1 MLNNLLIFGRLLRAS
16 GIDITPGRMIAAVKA
31 LDWIEIGRKQ
41 DFYLTLRCTLVHNHD
56 HQATFDQAFSL
67 FWGSRIMIQEPL
79 PLQQHLPKSSIT
91 PKIKPSRYAQKGGR
105 DPLQKSGQDEDQQVA
120 VEAAKTFSDI
130 EILRKMDFAEMDQD
144 EIDAVHRL
152 MAELVWRLGTR
163 RSRRYRPGK
172 GQILDFRR
180 SLRNS
185 LRYGGELLEWS
196 QRQRRYKPRPLVI
209 IADISGSMDRYV
221 RLLLHF
227 IYSLT
232 SGLNHSVETFVFSTR
247 LTNITRQLRDKDVN
261 QAMNEIAQSVPDWS
275 GGTRIGMALKNF
287 NYDWARRVLGR
298 GAVGLIISDGWDRG
312 DPLLLSREMAR
323 LQRSCYRLIWLN
335 PLLGLPNYKP
345 ITKGMETAL
354 PFIDD
359 FLAVHNLHSLE
370 KLADHLLQLDDRRPI
385 RRQQTASPNTLTRS
399 GHVGILPS

>member
-1 MLNNLLIFGRLLRAS
+1 LLRAS
-16 GIDITPGRMIAAVKA
+16 GIDITPGRIIAAVKA
-31 LDWIEIGRKQ
+31 LDCIMIGRKQ
-41 DFYLTLRCTLVHNHD
+41 DFYLTLRCILVHNHD
-56 HQATFDQAFSL
+56 DQFAFDQAFNI
-67 FWGSRIMIQEPL
+67 FWASRINIQESL
-79 PLQQHLPKSSIT
+79 PLQQRLPKSSFT
-91 PKIKPSRYAQKGGR
+91 PKIKPSRSAQKGGR
-105 DPLQKSGQDEDQQVA
+105 DPLQRSGKDEDQQVA
-120 VEAAKTFSDI
+120 IEAAKTYSDI
-130 EILRKMDFAEMDQD
+130 EILREKDFAEMDQD

-185 LRYGGELLEWS
+185 MRYGGELLVWS
-196 QRQRRYKPRPLVI
+196 QRQHRYKPRPLVI

-227 IYSLT
+227 IYTLT

-247 LTNITRQLRDKDVN
+247 LTHITRQLRDKDVN
-261 QAMNEIAQSVPDWS
+261 QAMNEVSQSVPDWS

-298 GAVGLIISDGWDRG
+298 GAVVLIISDGWDRG
-312 DPLLLSREMAR
+312 DPLLMSREMAR
-323 LQRSCYRLIWLN
+323 LQRSCFRLIWLN
-335 PLLGLPNYKP
+335 PLLGLPNYEP

-359 FLAVHNLHSLE
+359 FLAVNNLHSLE
-370 KLADHLLQLDDRRPI
+370 KLAAHLLRLDDRRPI
-385 RRQQTASPNTLTRS
+385 RRQQTVSPNPLTRS
-399 GHVGILPS
+399 GQTGIFPS